1 MCVKYFFIDI
11 ASNYK
16 LACTYSEKKVINI
29 KTSMKT
35 CVVLLFAIYVLRKFL
50 FLLIDVNWSIF
61 NLYHLACMCDS
72 VSVAHIN

>member
-11 ASNYK
+11 ASISWLVHTLK
-16 LACTYSEKKVINI
+16 KKVINI